1 MPASSFPSPESM
13 SLRERIAQLIFVRIG
28 SNMPP
33 VCRVGADEERVLR
46 LLDECPLG
54 GLLLFN
60 GGPNAAN
67 SLERLQSQSAVPL
80 LVGSDIERG
89 VGQQMN
95 GYTLFPHAMAFDR
108 LGADAA
114 AAVSEFA

>member
-33 VCRVGADEERVLR
+33 VCRVEADEERVRR
-46 LLDECPLG
+46 LLDTCPLG

-60 GGPNAAN
+60 GGPHTAET
-67 SLERLQSQSAVPL
+67 LQRLQSRSRIPL

-89 VGQQMN
+89 VGQQVH

-108 LGADAA
+108 LGA
-114 AAVSEFA
+114 